1 MVVDTGLGVAALKAE
16 SLKES
21 DGILSV
27 FGYNAGLKRC
37 DFHIIIPFLNVI
49 AKPFRAVAISTDF

>member
-21 DGILSV
+21 DGFLGV
-27 FGYNAGLKRC
+27 FCYDTGMKRC
-37 DFHIIIPFLNVI
+37 DFHDNMFL
-49 AKPFRAVAISTDF
+49 S